1 MNSRRS
7 WVIFSAAVFAY
18 LVAIMQRGSLGVAGV
33 EATER
38 FDIAAVALSTLA
50 VVQLAVYAG
59 LQVPVGV
66 IIDRIGPRSLI
77 IFGATLMTLGQSTLA
92 VSETLPVAIIGRVLV
107 GAGDAMTFI
116 SAIRLLSVWFS
127 GARLPVVSQLLGTL
141 GQTGQLLSI
150 FPFALALHA
159 WGWTP
164 AYLSA
169 AGLSVLA
176 AVVVLVFVSD
186 APLGATR
193 PGPPIV
199 WRTSLRHL
207 TESLARPGTQLG
219 FWSHFVTQS
228 SVTMFTLL
236 WGFPFLSIGLGY
248 GPNGAAVLLS
258 LILLSAALSGPM
270 LGILSSRYPFRRSN
284 IVLAIV
290 SAMGMAWIAVL
301 AWPGQPPLWIVVVLM
316 LVIAIGGPG
325 SLIGFDFARTFNPAR
340 SLGSA
345 TGVVNVGGF
354 LASLVMMLLIGV
366 VLDVID
372 RARGGSGIPSEMY
385 SLDAF
390 RVAFAVQ
397 FPVVG
402 AGVVFLLAAR
412 RATRRKLHEEEA
424 IEVAPVWIALG
435 RAIARRDRSDRA

>member
-159 WGWTP
+159 
-164 AYLSA
+164 
-169 AGLSVLA
+169 
-176 AVVVLVFVSD
+176 
-186 APLGATR
+186 
-193 PGPPIV
+193 
-199 WRTSLRHL
+199 
-207 TESLARPGTQLG
+207 
-219 FWSHFVTQS
+219 
-228 SVTMFTLL
+228 
-236 WGFPFLSIGLGY
+236 
-248 GPNGAAVLLS
+248 
-258 LILLSAALSGPM
+258 
-270 LGILSSRYPFRRSN
+270 
-284 IVLAIV
+284 
-290 SAMGMAWIAVL
+290 
-301 AWPGQPPLWIVVVLM
+301 
-316 LVIAIGGPG
+316 
-325 SLIGFDFARTFNPAR
+325 
-340 SLGSA
+340 
-345 TGVVNVGGF
+345 
-354 LASLVMMLLIGV
+354 
-366 VLDVID
+366 
-372 RARGGSGIPSEMY
+372 
-385 SLDAF
+385 
-390 RVAFAVQ
+390 
-397 FPVVG
+397 
-402 AGVVFLLAAR
+402 
-412 RATRRKLHEEEA
+412 
-424 IEVAPVWIALG
+424 
-435 RAIARRDRSDRA
+435 